1 MYIEKA
7 RVDSIQTL
15 VPNTF
20 LLEVFSPSI
29 ASKIKPG
36 QFCNIKVSETDYPLL
51 RRPFSICRVDG
62 DNLHFMFDVHGEGT
76 KLLSS
81 KIIGDEIDILGPLGK
96 GFNYNGDYKI
106 AIIIAGGMGAAPFPY
121 LIESLPKDKEVY
133 CFIGGRSRDNII
145 EYGMKNIS
153 VSTDDGSLGVKG
165 TIVDLFKKEFGK
177 FQKDSARIF
186 ACGPNPMLKALQQFT
201 IAQNLDCQISTECA
215 MACGFGICQGCPID
229 NADGDGYYLVCKDG
243 PVFDARM
250 VKL

>member
-20 LLEVFSPSI
+20 LLEVFSPLI

-96 GFNYNGDYKI
+96 GFNYNGDYKT
-106 AIIIAGGMGAAPFPY
+106 AIIIAGGIGAAPFPY

-153 VSTDDGSLGVKG
+153 VSTDDGSLGFKG

-177 FQKDSARIF
+177 FQKDSVRIF

-201 IAQNLDCQISTECA
+201 VAQNLDCQISTECA

>member
-1 MYIEKA
+1 LYIEKA

-20 LLEVFSPSI
+20 LLEVFSPLI

-96 GFNYNGDYKI
+96 GFNYNEDYKT
-106 AIIIAGGMGAAPFPY
+106 AIIIAGGIGAAPFPY
-121 LIESLPKDKEVY
+121 LIESIPKDKEVY

-153 VSTDDGSLGVKG
+153 VSTDDGSLGFKG

-177 FQKDSARIF
+177 FRKDSVRIF

-250 VKL
+250 VRL